1 MNKILIIISCIL
13 IMLTIFSCR
22 RNVFNPNIPPRT
34 EFIEDPIANLS
45 IPSKDAAVE
54 VIPVESIYGTG
65 ETRLVYNFYH
75 HFFDFNERYYFTA
88 VDQCTYDIAK
98 KDLKITNNQYYHLL
112 EIDVND
118 NFYMKEIKNR
128 IATIADPN
136 KEIIYRAIV
145 KIINGEAYT
154 NADTIF
160 IQDTDNNYYSSQD
173 IINWTQISQIL
184 SDASKKAKTDQRKIS
199 IKSQNGKT
207 YTYVYVTGARQ
218 FSISR
223 LSDRMKQLA
232 QRLETKFDFKEEDF
246 NNHHMFDLGL
256 NEDGSSNPD
265 FRLNPTNYLNNDTNY
280 VYMGAT
286 PYTGTSEMI
295 LNQLW
300 LLPVRKNGK
309 DYLIRLPELIGPEL
323 YIIDDLISDMNTY
336 KLKSQE
342 SLTKA
347 LSLVA
352 SGGDTSAIQNA
363 CYESILN
370 DANYKANKYFLD
382 VITNLGSTSLFS
394 GTLYASANKPIT
406 HYVIDIVDIQ

>member
-1 MNKILIIISCIL
+1 MKKILIIISCIL

-22 RNVFNPNIPPRT
+22 RNVFNPNIPQRT

-54 VIPVESIYGTG
+54 VTPIESIYSSESYTW
-65 ETRLVYNFYH
+65 LIYNNYRN
-75 HFFDFNERYYFTA
+75 FFDFNGRYYLTA
-88 VDQCTYDIAK
+88 IDKCSYNS
-98 KDLKITNNQYYHLL
+98 KDKTVKYTNTSYYNLL

-118 NFYMKEIKNR
+118 NFYMKEVRTNINNSGDDAR
-128 IATIADPN
+128 II
-136 KEIIYRAIV
+136 RAFTMIV
-145 KIINGEAYT
+145 NGEAYT

-160 IQDTDNNYYSSQD
+160 IEDGNKYYSSKD
-173 IINWTQISQIL
+173 LITWTEINQIPT
-184 SDASKKAKTDQRKIS
+184 DASIKKAIDQYRIP
-199 IKSQNGKT
+199 ITSQNGKI
-207 YTYVYVTGARQ
+207 YTYMYSPGARE

-246 NNHHMFDLGL
+246 NNHHMFDIGL
-256 NEDGSSNPD
+256 NEDGSSD
-265 FRLNPTNYLNNDTNY
+265 SHFRLNPTNYLNNDTNY
-280 VYMGAT
+280 VYIGSTA
-286 PYTGTSEMI
+286 SAS
-295 LNQLW
+295 QLW
-300 LLPVRKNGK
+300 LLPVKKNGK
-309 DYLIRLPELIGPEL
+309 YYLVRLVEHGGGEMYKIN
-323 YIIDDLISDMNTY
+323 DLISDMNTY
-336 KLKSQE
+336 KMQAQE

-382 VITNLGSTSLFS
+382 VITNMGAIGSD
-394 GTLYASANKPIT
+394 LYASSSRPIS